1 MKSKKTAVKNT
12 KSVKKHDPFIHKSA
26 TVIGMV
32 KMGKDCSIWPG
43 AVLRGDTKEIILGNA
58 VNIQD
63 NCTLH
68 TDSQNPIRIGD
79 YTLVGH
85 NAILH
90 GCTVGK
96 GCLIGIGSIILDKAE
111 IGDGAMITAGCM
123 IRGGMK
129 IPSRAMVVQKD
140 GKLQIYENKAKVQ
153 LTIAGCLEYIALAER
168 HRKKIFKPFT
178 PAEEKHFI
186 DRAEEIMKDLGL
198 DSFAVPAI
206 E

>member
-1 MKSKKTAVKNT
+1 MKSKKTAAKNT
-12 KSVKKHDPFIHKSA
+12 ISVKKHDPFIHKSA
-26 TVIGMV
+26 TVIGKV

-43 AVLRGDTKEIILGNA
+43 AVLRADTNEIILGNA

-68 TDSQNPIRIGD
+68 ADSQNPISIGD
-79 YTLVGH
+79 YSLVGH
-85 NAILH
+85 NVMLH
-90 GCTVGK
+90 GCTIGK

-129 IPSRAMVVQKD
+129 IPPKSMVIQKD

-153 LTIAGCLEYIALAER
+153 LTIAGCLEYIVLAER

-178 PAEEKHFI
+178 PEEEKHFI
-186 DRAEEIMKDLGL
+186 MRAEEIMKELGL
-198 DSFAVPAI
+198 DSFSVPVI